1 MLAHLHSI
9 KLLLA
14 AGALLVFS
22 ATNAQAAA
30 DPNGTWKWTFT
41 GQGGQEIQ
49 LSVTLKQEGEKLTG
63 KVTRGDQTTEISDG
77 SFKDDEVKFNVERER
92 DGNKFVAK
100 YKGKVEA
107 DSLKGTIEFEFG
119 GETRSFEWNATRD
132 KK

>member
-1 MLAHLHSI
+1 MPAHLRSI

-22 ATNAQAAA
+22 AASAQAAA

-49 LSVTLKQEGEKLTG
+49 LAVTLKQDGEKLTG
-63 KVTRGDQTTEISDG
+63 NVTRGDQTTEISDG
-77 SFKDDEVKFNVERER
+77 TFKNDEVKFNVERER

>member
-1 MLAHLHSI
+1 MPAHLRSI

-22 ATNAQAAA
+22 AANAQAAA

-49 LSVTLKQEGEKLTG
+49 LAVTLKQDGEKLTG
-63 KVTRGDQTTEISDG
+63 NVTRGDQTTEISDG
-77 SFKDDEVKFNVERER
+77 TFKNDEVKFNVVRER

-100 YKGKVEA
+100 YQGKVEA

>member
-1 MLAHLHSI
+1 MLAPSQSI

-22 ATNAQAAA
+22 ATSAQAAA

-49 LSVTLKQEGEKLTG
+49 LAVTLKQEGEKLTG
-63 KVTRGDQTTEISDG
+63 NVTRGDQTTEISDG
-77 SFKDDEVKFNVERER
+77 TFKDDEVKFNVERER

-119 GETRSFEWNATRD
+119 GETRSFEWSATRD